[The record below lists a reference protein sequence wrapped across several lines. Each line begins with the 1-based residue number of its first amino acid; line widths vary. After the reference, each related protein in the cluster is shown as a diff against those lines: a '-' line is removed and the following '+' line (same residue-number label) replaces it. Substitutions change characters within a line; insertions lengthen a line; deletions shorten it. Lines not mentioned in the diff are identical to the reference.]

1 MKKFV
6 VRKDCFAYNG
16 TKSCSCLKELYCSK
30 EECKFYKP
38 DINGKYDWQIKRA
51 DKNGYDYA
59 APCGE
64 KLEERLDDAL
74 ALRDELLT
82 KNQKENMKDST
93 DKVRNKINKL
103 NKKKGNGSCV

>member
-51 DKNGYDYA
+51 DK
-59 APCGE
+59 
-64 KLEERLDDAL
+64 KS
-74 ALRDELLT
+74 
-82 KNQKENMKDST
+82 K
-93 DKVRNKINKL
+93 
-103 NKKKGNGSCV
+103 